1 MAVLSGF
8 LAANIKG
15 SIVKERG
22 ILQSGKPTTETRFI
36 PLYHRNLSTKEQ
48 EDNTMI
54 YKLKQKLI
62 ANWKPALEMIFTTL
76 LMAFLIALV
85 TADFFNLA
93 G

>member
-1 MAVLSGF
+1 LLKSGGYYK
-8 LAANIKG
+8 AANPQQK
-15 SIVKERG
+15 
-22 ILQSGKPTTETRFI
+22 TRFI